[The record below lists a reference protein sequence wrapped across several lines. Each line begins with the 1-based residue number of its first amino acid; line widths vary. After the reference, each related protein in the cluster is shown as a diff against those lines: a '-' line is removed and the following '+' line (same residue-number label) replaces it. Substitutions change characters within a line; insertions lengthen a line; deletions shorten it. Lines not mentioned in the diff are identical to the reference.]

1 MLDYRVPLPMSYM
14 LIVDLAIDD
23 VESGKAVSLREAAC
37 NYNVNMDVLFSRI
50 TNNSA
55 NNLINP
61 KWQLLSPDDEQKI
74 IDWIIEEEKLS
85 QPVRCYEV
93 MGYAAKLSSIT
104 SDVWNPYRW
113 RWFQDF
119 RKRHPEI
126 YMDKGKMFSRKE
138 SETEKEQKGVDKP
151 HGKASQTPKPNSTKK
166 QKQTQKQK
174 QTKKITKPKTSK
186 RMSEGIS
193 TSNIIN
199 KPRRTRSKK

>member
-1 MLDYRVPLPMSYM
+1 MSYM

-93 MGYAAKLSSIT
+93 MDMLRNY
-104 SDVWNPYRW
+104 
-113 RWFQDF
+113 
-119 RKRHPEI
+119 H
-126 YMDKGKMFSRKE
+126 
-138 SETEKEQKGVDKP
+138 
-151 HGKASQTPKPNSTKK
+151 
-166 QKQTQKQK
+166 
-174 QTKKITKPKTSK
+174 
-186 RMSEGIS
+186 
-193 TSNIIN
+193 
-199 KPRRTRSKK
+199 

>member
-93 MGYAAKLSSIT
+93 MGYAAKLSLIT

-126 YMDKGKMFSRKE
+126 YMDK
-138 SETEKEQKGVDKP
+138 EKEQKGVGKP
-151 HGKASQTPKPNSTKK
+151 HGKASQTPKANSTKK
-166 QKQTQKQK
+166 QKQTPKQK

-186 RMSEGIS
+186 RMLEGIS